1 MHKKSRTGQSHNEK
15 GSRNEKGAVVKP
27 RGGRTTVGLV
37 FPGTYYVGMSSL
49 GYQTIYRIINAR
61 KNALAE
67 RLFLPDPKGPL
78 DRVAPVFSDNL
89 RRDED
94 QGTGF

>member
-1 MHKKSRTGQSHNEK
+1 MHKKSKTGQSH
-15 GSRNEKGAVVKP
+15 NEKGAVVKP

-61 KNALAE
+61 RNALAE

-78 DRVAPVFSDNL
+78 AVPVFADNL
-89 RRDED
+89 RRVED